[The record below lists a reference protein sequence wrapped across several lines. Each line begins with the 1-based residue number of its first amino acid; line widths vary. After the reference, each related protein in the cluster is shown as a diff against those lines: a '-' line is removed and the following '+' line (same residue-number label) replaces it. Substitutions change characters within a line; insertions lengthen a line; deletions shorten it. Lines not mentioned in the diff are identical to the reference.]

1 MVSCQFLILLIAITK
16 NNLLTQNI
24 LIFFRLTYVEDIL
37 VSPGPCNIPIIDGQS
52 FTNQQFLKEFA
63 YKHPFVLRDA
73 SNNNVIFLKLMFSLF
88 KI

>member
-1 MVSCQFLILLIAITK
+1 MLSIFDIIDCDNKKMSLDRKYF
-16 NNLLTQNI
+16 NF
-24 LIFFRLTYVEDIL
+24 FFRLTYVEDIL

-73 SNNNVIFLKLMFSLF
+73 SNNNVIFLKLIFSVF
-88 KI
+88 KM

>member
-1 MVSCQFLILLIAITK
+1 M
-16 NNLLTQNI
+16 
-24 LIFFRLTYVEDIL
+24 EDIL

-73 SNNNVIFLKLMFSLF
+73 SNNNVIFLKLMFS
-88 KI
+88 

>member
-1 MVSCQFLILLIAITK
+1 MSIFDIIDCYNK
-16 NNLLTQNI
+16 KKYHLTQII
-24 LIFFRLTYVEDIL
+24 LNFFRLTYVEDIL

-73 SNNNVIFLKLMFSLF
+73 SNNNVIFLKLIFSMF